1 MLGAEF
7 QCPAELLRGVPQML
21 SRDDCD
27 PLRWQEERVLRQQLR
42 GRLHDVCEA
51 VAELRTRSRPRS
63 DATGS
68 KGHIDFLADGAG
80 DFAKALGLEF
90 DASAGGLGVRSKR
103 YAMLVDDGV
112 VKQLNIEPEPG
123 KADVSS
129 AAHLLE
135 QMK

>member
-1 MLGAEF
+1 MTSVNDHF
-7 QCPAELLRGVPQML
+7 VL
-21 SRDDCD
+21 SA
-27 PLRWQEERVLRQQLR
+27 W
-42 GRLHDVCEA
+42 
-51 VAELRTRSRPRS
+51 S

-103 YAMLVDDGV
+103 YAMLVEDGV
-112 VKQLNIEPEPG
+112 VKELNIEPKPG
-123 KADVSS
+123 EADISS
-129 AAHLLE
+129 ATHLLE